1 VTDKTDI
8 HRNIMGDGWWFWG
21 LAVLVF
27 TTNTFS
33 WLEHHAEFALHLG
46 DTVAIAAKTN
56 EYMIYD
62 LNLANE

>member
-1 VTDKTDI
+1 
-8 HRNIMGDGWWFWG
+8 MGDGWWFWG